1 MPLFDET
8 ALEKRA
14 TEVVTRFFQ
23 EKTALTE
30 GVVDAAQEDN
40 LNPEQVRRLVEA
52 VNNMT
57 FLKKFEGAP
66 DRLAASEFEPANA
79 DAALQ
84 QLLEAAGTEAS
95 PDAEA
100 PPADSHSMTADD
112 LAALL
117 PLTHPGAAPSPPPA
131 PQAPPEEA
139 KLSSLEVTHKL
150 RKTAEALKMQRYQAQ
165 FQFTDTFQKLA
176 TNFTK
181 LDSQSFETFEQDA
194 LYKWGAESIPHL
206 GALRASLNKPAAVYD
221 PDFSVKTARVIDSRT
236 PTMQLFNNLLKF
248 SQDMVKAAQAE
259 EKAQEYLKR
268 AAAVK

>member
-1 MPLFDET
+1 MPLFDEN

-14 TEVVTRFFQ
+14 TSVVSRFFT
-23 EKTALTE
+23 EKTALTD

-66 DRLAASEFEPANA
+66 DRLSASEFEPADA

-84 QLLEAAGTEAS
+84 QLLEAASTES
-95 PDAEA
+95 NPGAEA
-100 PPADSHSMTADD
+100 PPAESHSMTADD

-117 PLTHPGAAPSPPPA
+117 PLTHPGAPPSPPPA

-181 LDSQSFETFEQDA
+181 LDNQNFESFEQDA
-194 LYKWGAESIPHL
+194 LYKWGAEAIPHL
-206 GALRASLNKPAAVYD
+206 GALRASLRKPAATYD
-221 PDFSVKTARVIDSRT
+221 PNFNVKTARVIDSRT
-236 PTMQLFNNLLKF
+236 PTLQLFNNLLKF
-248 SQDMVKAAQAE
+248 SQDMIKTAQAE
-259 EKAQEYLKR
+259 EKAQEYIKR
-268 AAAVK
+268 VTTVK